1 MCTENFYSVLIKQR
15 RTLVKNLHC
24 KRAHTGEQK
33 ICCSVFTDMP
43 CRWFVQGS
51 FNILFT
57 KYKLAAFGFG
67 FFFFLQESEGNT
79 FVGEQNYKQD
89 IGGIEASV
97 SAFFQACHSATP
109 SFLVD

>member
-1 MCTENFYSVLIKQR
+1 MLFLQ
-15 RTLVKNLHC
+15 
-24 KRAHTGEQK
+24 
-33 ICCSVFTDMP
+33 ICPAGV
-43 CRWFVQGS
+43 CRFVQGS

-67 FFFFLQESEGNT
+67 FFFLQESEGNT

-97 SAFFQACHSATP
+97 SAVFQACHSATP